1 MSLFLTTHREAGA
14 ITIGVNGDLDMSNV
28 GQLEKEIA
36 TAIGEGTGIIVD
48 LTEVPFIDSAGISA
62 LLKGRRTADEQ
73 GQRYRV
79 TGAAGVVRQ
88 VLDMTGV
95 WTHLSNP
102 AS

>member
-1 MSLFLTTHREAGA
+1 VSLSLTTHREAGA
-14 ITIGVNGDLDMSNV
+14 ITIDVNGDLDMSNV

-36 TAIGEGTGIIVD
+36 AAIGECTGIIID

-62 LLKGRRTADEQ
+62 LLKGRRMADEQ
-73 GQRYRV
+73 GRRYRV
-79 TGAAGVVRQ
+79 TGAGGMVRQ